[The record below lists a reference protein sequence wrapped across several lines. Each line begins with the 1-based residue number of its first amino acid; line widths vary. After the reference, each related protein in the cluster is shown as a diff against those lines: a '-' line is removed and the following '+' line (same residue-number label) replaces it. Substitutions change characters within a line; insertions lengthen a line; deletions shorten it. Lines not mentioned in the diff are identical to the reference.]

1 MRMTFD
7 LSYLPEALCLPIREV
22 FPVLGFSEESTGIP
36 LKAAPCDRLT
46 VRYDGKEI
54 KIGYSAKNE
63 IFRAL
68 KIIKQQSLKSDFQ
81 VAETRFTDE
90 LGIMLDCSRNAVR
103 NTEHLKK
110 MIRMLAL
117 TGYNQLQL
125 YTEDTYEIDGEPYFG
140 YLRGRYS
147 QAELKEIVG
156 YADRF
161 GIEVVP
167 CIQTLAHLNQMFR
180 WWGAYEKINDTGDIM
195 LIDEE
200 ETYRLIEKMIASCRA
215 CYQTDK
221 IHIGM
226 DEAHLVGRG
235 TYEDK
240 FGAAKNRFELLS
252 KHLKR
257 VIAICEKYDFKPM
270 MWADMFFRLAFH
282 GGYYPEIG
290 SDFPQDIYDKVPQN
304 VRLVYW
310 DYYHT
315 EYEPYDYL
323 LKMHRKLSDDVS
335 FAGGAWRWHGF
346 APNNGFSIAC
356 TENAMNACKANGVN
370 NILITMWGDDG
381 AEGSDFGVLP
391 ALVMAAEKA
400 YGHDDYKD
408 AFQALTNVRAEEYIK
423 LDFANVIEEKSKQEN
438 DNCNKTRLYND
449 PFSGSFDSLIKKGE
463 NEIFAQHAKDLADA
477 EKQAGEYRYLF
488 TTQRL
493 LCEVL
498 SLKSELGILTREAYR
513 KRDKEKLKELIRK
526 NYIPLLGKLN
536 EFYDA
541 YRAQWYQENKPY
553 GIEIQD
559 YRIGGVKQRIAT
571 CIETLESYINGTI
584 NCIPQLEEDIL
595 EFKGGSAKWMF
606 TGMIGGNLL

>member
-1 MRMTFD
+1 
-7 LSYLPEALCLPIREV
+7 
-22 FPVLGFSEESTGIP
+22 
-36 LKAAPCDRLT
+36 
-46 VRYDGKEI
+46 
-54 KIGYSAKNE
+54 
-63 IFRAL
+63 
-68 KIIKQQSLKSDFQ
+68 
-81 VAETRFTDE
+81 
-90 LGIMLDCSRNAVR
+90 
-103 NTEHLKK
+103 
-110 MIRMLAL
+110 
-117 TGYNQLQL
+117 
-125 YTEDTYEIDGEPYFG
+125 
-140 YLRGRYS
+140 
-147 QAELKEIVG
+147 
-156 YADRF
+156 
-161 GIEVVP
+161 
-167 CIQTLAHLNQMFR
+167 
-180 WWGAYEKINDTGDIM
+180 
-195 LIDEE
+195 
-200 ETYRLIEKMIASCRA
+200 
-215 CYQTDK
+215 
-221 IHIGM
+221 
-226 DEAHLVGRG
+226 
-235 TYEDK
+235 
-240 FGAAKNRFELLS
+240 
-252 KHLKR
+252 
-257 VIAICEKYDFKPM
+257 
-270 MWADMFFRLAFH
+270 
-282 GGYYPEIG
+282 
-290 SDFPQDIYDKVPQN
+290 
-304 VRLVYW
+304 
-310 DYYHT
+310 
-315 EYEPYDYL
+315 
-323 LKMHRKLSDDVS
+323 
-335 FAGGAWRWHGF
+335 
-346 APNNGFSIAC
+346 
-356 TENAMNACKANGVN
+356 
-370 NILITMWGDDG
+370 
-381 AEGSDFGVLP
+381 
-391 ALVMAAEKA
+391 MAAEKA